1 MLPIISNRNLGIRV
15 EKKDTKYS
23 FFLKTK
29 LELRWG
35 KKKQKTKFQ
44 LIFDVAKNWSTMKV
58 QAENNTQELPFCS
71 QLGLSLKT
79 QEMDTVR

>member
-1 MLPIISNRNLGIRV
+1 MLPIISNRNLEIQV
-15 EKKDTKYS
+15 EKKDTKHS

-35 KKKQKTKFQ
+35 GGVKFQ

-79 QEMDTVR
+79 QEMDTIR

>member
-1 MLPIISNRNLGIRV
+1 MLPIISNKNLGIRV

-35 KKKQKTKFQ
+35 KKHKISAY
-44 LIFDVAKNWSTMKV
+44 L
-58 QAENNTQELPFCS
+58 
-71 QLGLSLKT
+71 
-79 QEMDTVR
+79 

>member
-1 MLPIISNRNLGIRV
+1 MLPIISNKNLVIRV

-29 LELRWG
+29 LELRWE
-35 KKKQKTKFQ
+35 KKNTKFQ
-44 LIFDVAKNWSTMKV
+44 LIFDVAKNWSSMKV

-79 QEMDTVR
+79 QEMDTLR

>member
-1 MLPIISNRNLGIRV
+1 MLPIISNKNLGIRV

-35 KKKQKTKFQ
+35 EKKTNFQ
-44 LIFDVAKNWSTMKV
+44 LIFDVAKNWSSMKI

-79 QEMDTVR
+79 QEIDALR

>member
-1 MLPIISNRNLGIRV
+1 MLPIISNKNLGIRV

-35 KKKQKTKFQ
+35 EKKTKFQ
-44 LIFDVAKNWSTMKV
+44 LIFDVAKNWSSMKI

-79 QEMDTVR
+79 QEIDALR

>member
-1 MLPIISNRNLGIRV
+1 MLPIISNRNLEIQV
-15 EKKDTKYS
+15 EKKDTKRS

-35 KKKQKTKFQ
+35 AGVKFQ

-79 QEMDTVR
+79 QEMDTIR

>member
-35 KKKQKTKFQ
+35 KKKTKFQ

>member
-1 MLPIISNRNLGIRV
+1 MLPIISNRNLEIQV
-15 EKKDTKYS
+15 EKKDTKRS

-35 KKKQKTKFQ
+35 GGVKFQ

-79 QEMDTVR
+79 QEMDTIR